1 MTCLLVHLNGLSVVA
16 VYRYS
21 ESLFTLFLQCDTSVS
36 QRHRISMKQFFPPHS
51 ALKRKNKMIRQLA
64 DHFCYIK
71 VSRLFGGTLLS
82 LSGIQF

>member
-1 MTCLLVHLNGLSVVA
+1 
-16 VYRYS
+16 
-21 ESLFTLFLQCDTSVS
+21 
-36 QRHRISMKQFFPPHS
+36 MKQFFPPHS